1 MTSQGSAR
9 GRFQRALA
17 VRSLMQAEAA
27 ARELPRLSLL
37 DAIDLSALM
46 ASEAPERYERAA
58 RRLLVR
64 LLTERERL
72 TLDDAQLAI
81 ACLRGLRLG
90 DTNRLRTCFGCWPVA
105 GRARVE
111 TGAEN
116 GGSVTCRRVRH
127 RE

>member
-9 GRFQRALA
+9 DRFQRALA

-37 DAIDLSALM
+37 DAIDLSVLM

-64 LLTERERL
+64 LLTEREWFS
-72 TLDDAQLAI
+72 LDDAQLAI
-81 ACLRGLRLG
+81 ACLRRLRLG
-90 DTNRLRTCFGCWPVA
+90 DTDRLADVLRMLA
-105 GRARVE
+105 GGRQSS
-111 TGAEN
+111 TGYW
-116 GGSVTCRRVRH
+116 R
-127 RE
+127 